1 MRTILMQRLPKV
13 THMLR
18 AQPWPEF
25 DDNYLWTLS
34 NAEGDTLLIDPGDPA
49 LVKQVLSKGLKLCA
63 VFITHHHYDHIDGL
77 AALNADYAVPVYAP
91 HEPRI
96 TGATHRV
103 KQDDVIHIER
113 LDLSFRVLE
122 VPGHTRSHVA
132 YYGAGH
138 LFCGDTL
145 FSLGCGRLFEGT
157 PAQML
162 ASLDQ
167 FAAMPSET
175 LVCCSHEYT
184 LANAAFAEA
193 ADPINAERDAYVQVI
208 REKRRQDLPSLPS
221 RLGDELA
228 FNPFLRVDQMALWPL
243 WAAENHTVIQ
253 NRVDAFTVLR
263 RWKDSFVRKLHDR

>member
-1 MRTILMQRLPKV
+1 MRIILMQRVAKV

-34 NAEGDTLLIDPGDPA
+34 NAEGDTLLIDPGDPV
-49 LVKQVLSKGLKLCA
+49 LVKRVLAGGLKLCA

-77 AALNADYAVPVYAP
+77 TALTDYAVPVYAP
-91 HEPRI
+91 DDARI
-96 TGATHRV
+96 AGATHRV
-103 KQDDVIHIER
+103 KQDDVIQIDR
-113 LDLSFRVLE
+113 LNLSFRVLE
-122 VPGHTRSHVA
+122 VPGHTRSHMA
-132 YYGAGH
+132 YHGAGH

-167 FAAMPSET
+167 FAAMPADT

-184 LANAAFAEA
+184 LANAEFAEA
-193 ADPINAERDAYVQVI
+193 AEPLNAKRDAYVQVI
-208 REKRRQDLPSLPS
+208 RDKRRQDLPSLPS
-221 RLGDELA
+221 RLADELA
-228 FNPFLRVDQMALWPL
+228 FNPFLRVDQTALWPI
-243 WAAENHTVIQ
+243 WAAENHAVIQ

-263 RWKDSFVRKLHDR
+263 RWKDRFVRKLHDR